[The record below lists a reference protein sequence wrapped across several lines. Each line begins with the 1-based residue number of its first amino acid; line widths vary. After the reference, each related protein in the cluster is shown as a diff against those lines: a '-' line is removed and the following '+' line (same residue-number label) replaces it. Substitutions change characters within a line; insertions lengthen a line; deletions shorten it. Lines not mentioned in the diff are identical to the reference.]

1 MTSTPQGSPGGIPLT
16 RWSQRATWASMVGAV
31 ADWYDYFLYGTAA
44 ALVLGKLYFPG
55 SVANGT
61 LAAFATFA
69 VGFFFRPVGSAVFGH
84 FGDRI
89 GRKRM
94 LSLTLLLMGGASTL
108 IGVLPTYSQIG
119 MAAPAL
125 LVLLRAVQG
134 FAVGGE
140 WGGAVLLA
148 VETSPQGQRALRG
161 SVVQTGAFI
170 GLVLADGVYL
180 ILTYTMS
187 AHAFDTWGWRVPF
200 LISVVILT
208 LGYWVRRG
216 VLETPLFEQVKK
228 KGRLHKLP
236 LWSALKTHPAA
247 FFTIIGMYIG
257 PNVVT
262 YIVLTFAIS
271 YAKNRAG
278 VSDNAMLMASM
289 IAAGGSLIT
298 IPLAARW
305 GDRRGYVRVY
315 VVGAIVAI
323 AFAFPFIWSLD
334 SGNILAI
341 VLTALVLVAVGD
353 ATMVAV
359 QQPIFADLFDIEFRY
374 SGAGFSYGVGAAL
387 GGVSPFIATLLVQAG
402 GGSGTYPAIYLIGIV
417 AVSLTTTVL
426 VRQRIRLDRATAELP
441 QAEPALGEAWVGAPD
456 NAPRVSPA
464 VSGSEPAIRS
474 QEDRSA

>member
-1 MTSTPQGSPGGIPLT
+1 M
-16 RWSQRATWASMVGAV
+16 
-31 ADWYDYFLYGTAA
+31 
-44 ALVLGKLYFPG
+44 
-55 SVANGT
+55 
-61 LAAFATFA
+61 
-69 VGFFFRPVGSAVFGH
+69 FGH

-89 GRKRM
+89 GRKAPV
-94 LSLTLLLMGGASTL
+94 LALTLLLMGGASTL

-148 VETSPQGQRALRG
+148 VETSPRGERALRG

-170 GLVLADGVYL
+170 GLLLADGIYL
-180 ILTYTMS
+180 ILTYSMS
-187 AHAFDTWGWRVPF
+187 AQAFDTWGWRVPF

-228 KGRLHKLP
+228 RGRIHKLP
-236 LWSALKTHPAA
+236 LWSALKKHPGA

-278 VSDNAMLMASM
+278 VSDHAMLLASM
-289 IAAGGSLIT
+289 VAAGGGLIT

-305 GDRRGYVRVY
+305 GRPQAATSGRT
-315 VVGAIVAI
+315 
-323 AFAFPFIWSLD
+323 WSARSWPSRSTVPVHLEPGQRQHPCHRAD
-334 SGNILAI
+334 PHSCWWRLA
-341 VLTALVLVAVGD
+341 T
-353 ATMVAV
+353 
-359 QQPIFADLFDIEFRY
+359 PRWWRY
-374 SGAGFSYGVGAAL
+374 SSRSSLICSTLSSATVVPCPTELALRSAASARSSPPCWFRPAGAAL
-387 GGVSPFIATLLVQAG
+387 T
-402 GGSGTYPAIYLIGIV
+402 
-417 AVSLTTTVL
+417 
-426 VRQRIRLDRATAELP
+426 
-441 QAEPALGEAWVGAPD
+441 
-456 NAPRVSPA
+456 PRST
-464 VSGSEPAIRS
+464 
-474 QEDRSA
+474 